1 MSNGEPKQDKQYKD
15 ATNNTVNTSLGH
27 FAYPF
32 HKTKGLVK

>member
-1 MSNGEPKQDKQYKD
+1 MSNGELKQNKQYKD

-32 HKTKGLVK
+32 YKTKVLFM